1 MFLFILKKDGIKQLE
16 SHLNTSHVLIYHL
29 SNFEAGRTYTNLN
42 TSHVLIYLVKNR
54 RKKQCKKDLNTS
66 HVLIYL
72 IMILHYYPPYS
83 FYFQTNNIAFYNGNN
98 SSSMFHLPSYIT
110 RPPI

>member
-42 TSHVLIYLVKNR
+42 TSHVLIYL
-54 RKKQCKKDLNTS
+54 
-66 HVLIYL
+66 
-72 IMILHYYPPYS
+72 
-83 FYFQTNNIAFYNGNN
+83 F
-98 SSSMFHLPSYIT
+98 
-110 RPPI
+110 

>member
-66 HVLIYL
+66 HVLIYR
-72 IMILHYYPPYS
+72 I
-83 FYFQTNNIAFYNGNN
+83 FRGNI
-98 SSSMFHLPSYIT
+98 PVPVI
-110 RPPI
+110 I

>member
-42 TSHVLIYLVKNR
+42 TSHVLIYLIMIVSIITSVI
-54 RKKQCKKDLNTS
+54 DLNTS
-66 HVLIYL
+66 HVLIYQRKL
-72 IMILHYYPPYS
+72 L
-83 FYFQTNNIAFYNGNN
+83 
-98 SSSMFHLPSYIT
+98 
-110 RPPI
+110 